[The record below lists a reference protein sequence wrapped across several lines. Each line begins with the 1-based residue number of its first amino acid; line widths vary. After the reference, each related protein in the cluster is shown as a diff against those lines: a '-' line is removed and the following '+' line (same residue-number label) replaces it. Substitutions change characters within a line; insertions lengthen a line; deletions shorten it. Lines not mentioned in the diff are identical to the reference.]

1 MAVVFKPF
9 ETDYGYKSPGFSVDT
24 KGNVIVRT
32 ITNTYTPPVIPP
44 APDFNVNETSG
55 NFSFLEDGVAI
66 AGTNPIITV
75 ERGST
80 YNFVLNLNSLGF
92 NIFSPDINNPTIPG
106 ELYNVGLSHTN
117 VVNGQNLTSTTLTF
131 TQTWQQEQ
139 SGYSRTVTTL
149 VPNTTGTSLENKQL
163 PIAIVLH
170 DEGSTSA
177 TSISSTNWL
186 ANTILIAPQGYQ
198 NSWNVGYQS
207 SKADDISFID
217 SIITELNNYDNVDLR
232 NITLIGYGNGAQLA
246 IQYYLQT
253 TNAAIKHLVTF
264 NGLLH
269 EDQYNP
275 LADEQFYSY
284 DLTDN
289 NTDLST
295 LVDWVAVEPI
305 INRNVLMFNGKQ
317 DLRYLYNGG
326 LYQNQNLYSAVDTVY
341 GLTVANQTLDTKL
354 TTGTL
359 QPDGSELYSYNNNA
373 VRMFAYDN
381 VANNFT
387 LYQNNIRSE
396 INTLITPSSYANIP
410 VSTTLTEAE
419 AQNNDS
425 GIFTFEVS
433 IDAPTTLFY
442 GNNVRSVYGSIT
454 VAQPSV
460 IGAGVFSSILD
471 TGDLLAEGQN
481 AQIRLQPSG
490 TGTVIIHPET
500 TGTINNVNVNV
511 QNLTTSGAVQLTPN
525 ADITISPQA
534 NGLLTIRPISLGKI
548 DNVEIGSITPSTG
561 IFSNLNSAQGTL
573 NSTTLGLTTAAQAAF
588 TTATVQNDPADAND
602 VTKKKYVDNT
612 ATVLAIA
619 LGV

>member
-24 KGNVIVRT
+24 EGNVIVRT

-117 VVNGQNLTSTTLTF
+117 LVNGQNLTSTTLTF

-373 VRMFAYDN
+373 VRMFAYDT

-425 GIFTFEVS
+425 GIFKFEVS

>member
-24 KGNVIVRT
+24 EGNVIVRT

-326 LYQNQNLYSAVDTVY
+326 LYQSQNLYSAVDTVY

-373 VRMFAYDN
+373 VRMFAYDT

-387 LYQNNIRSE
+387 LYQNTIRSE
-396 INTLITPSSYANIP
+396 ISTLITPSSYANIP

-425 GIFTFEVS
+425 GTFTFEVS
-433 IDAPTTLFY
+433 VDAPTTLFY

-548 DNVEIGSITPSTG
+548 DNVEIGSITPSIG